1 MNQELEGIRQRFIE
15 AAGQATQT
23 LGVGRALGQTFAHI
37 YFSREPQSLQS
48 LTDIL
53 GISKGSASM
62 VVRQLEQ
69 WGALRRVW
77 VKGDR
82 KDYYEATD
90 YFGDIIR
97 KAVRDRVGRELEMAG
112 ALLDDAGGAIEQAGK
127 GGRGNGDVQFFSD
140 RVKRLQDFRGRV
152 EKFWSSWILS
162 MLLRRGLW
170 REKKKR

>member
-1 MNQELEGIRQRFIE
+1 VNQELEGIRQRFVE
-15 AAGQATQT
+15 AAGQTTQT

-48 LTDIL
+48 LTDVL

-90 YFGDIIR
+90 VFGDIIR
-97 KAVRDRVGRELEMAG
+97 KAVLDRAGREIEMAG
-112 ALLDDAGGAIEQAGK
+112 SLLDDADHAIGRA
-127 GGRGNGDVQFFSD
+127 GGRGNGDVQFFRE

-152 EKFWSSWILS
+152 QKFWSSWILS

-170 REKKKR
+170 KEKKR